1 MKAPLLQ
8 IKIERDMMHKP
19 VVRVFP
25 HEVPVLQAKHGPDA
39 VYEVTDGDKMDR
51 EFDPALQYAVLMRKY
66 GADESGQPWVTN
78 VYGQEFEG
86 RFDKAMQR
94 GSDLNKP
101 AEKKPDADIPKNK
114 NSS

>member
-1 MKAPLLQ
+1 MQAKLIQ
-8 IKIERDMMHKP
+8 IKIERDVMHKP

-25 HEVPVLQAKHGPDA
+25 HEIPVLQAKHGPDK
-39 VYEVTDGDKMDR
+39 VLEMSDDKPLTR

-66 GADESGQPWVTN
+66 GADETGQPWVTN

-94 GSDLNKP
+94 GADLGKKEN
-101 AEKKPDADIPKNK
+101 KPDADIPKNK

>member
-1 MKAPLLQ
+1 MQAPLIQ

-25 HEVPVLQAKHGPDA
+25 HEIPVLQAKHGVDNVFELKDA
-39 VYEVTDGDKMDR
+39 EPLKR

-66 GADESGQPWVTN
+66 GADSSGQAWVTN

-86 RFDKAMQR
+86 RFEKAMQR
-94 GSDLNKP
+94 GADLSK
-101 AEKKPDADIPKNK
+101 EKEKQDGPSRKDPD
-114 NSS
+114 S